1 MRDWNFDPAGLI
13 RAGGNQFNPTGTVS
27 RLDLAVAFVR
37 ALGLDTEAKAKANT
51 PVMLGGQEL
60 IDDAQIPPSL
70 KGYVQIA
77 IDRGMLEAFPASV
90 TQIGPGQFQAIP
102 GPRLEP
108 QTLVTRVVLATKLN
122 LFAEQFRLGN

>member
-1 MRDWNFDPAGLI
+1 MN
-13 RAGGNQFNPTGTVS
+13 

-37 ALGLDTEAKAKANT
+37 ALGLDAEAKAKANT
-51 PVMLGGQEL
+51 PVMSGGQEL

-90 TQIGPGQFQAIP
+90 TQIGPGQFQAMP
-102 GPRLEP
+102 GPRFEP
-108 QTLVTRVVLATKLN
+108 LTVVTRGVLASKLN
-122 LFAEQFRLGN
+122 LFALQFALGN